1 MAMRIFNVL
10 GREKQDFTTIDEGR
24 VGMYV
29 CGPTVYE
36 HSHLGHAKTYVSF
49 DVVARYLRYAGYDLL
64 YVQNITD
71 VGHLRANEEDR
82 VLVRA
87 AQLNAKPM
95 QIVETYSR
103 SYFEDMDALGV
114 MRPDISPRAS
124 GHVPEQIEMI
134 EQLIAKDHAYAVD
147 GNVYFDVL
155 SDANYGKLS
164 NRRVDEQQD
173 ESRDIIGSGKRH
185 PADFALWKRAE
196 PEHILRWNSPW
207 GVGFPGWHIEC
218 SAMAKKYLGATFDIH
233 GGGIDNIYPHNENEI
248 AQSECANDCGFAN
261 YWMLTGSLNVLDPD
275 EGIPV
280 KMSKSLGNYITIK
293 DALKDYR
300 PGELRY
306 FILTSHYSNPVVF
319 SDDALLSAKSGW
331 ERLMNALRLVQR
343 QMNSANVDEH
353 GEAGNGF
360 RERLTQAQDEF
371 RQVMDDDFN
380 SPRGIAVLQ
389 DLTRDVNSL
398 LNSEAQLSMSL
409 LAAISDT
416 YATLGGDVLGLLPPD
431 NQAQASDGKREAALI
446 EMLIAMRAQARA
458 NRDYARSDEI
468 RDQLAGLGIALED
481 RADGTIWR
489 LS

>member
-1 MAMRIFNVL
+1 LQIFNVL
-10 GREKQDFTTIDEGR
+10 GRQKQPFTPIHERR

-49 DVVARYLRYAGYDLL
+49 DVVARYLRFRGFDLL

-95 QIVETYSR
+95 QVVETYTR

-114 MRPDISPRAS
+114 RRPDISPRAS

-134 EQLIAKDHAYAVD
+134 ETLIAEGHAYEID

-155 SDANYGKLS
+155 SDDEYGKLS

-173 ESRDIIGSGKRH
+173 ESRELVGGDKRH

-218 SAMAKKYLGATFDIH
+218 SAMAKKYLGANFDIH

-248 AQSECANDCGFAN
+248 AQSECANHAAFAN

-280 KMSKSLGNYITIK
+280 KMSKSLGNYVTIK
-293 DALKDYR
+293 DALAEYR
-300 PGELRY
+300 AGELRY
-306 FILTSHYSNPVVF
+306 FILTSHYSNPVLY
-319 SDDALLSAKSGW
+319 SEDSLASAKSGW
-331 ERLMNALRLVQR
+331 ERLTNAVRLVR
-343 QMNSANVDEH
+343 QQLNSAPDNDS
-353 GEAGNGF
+353 GDAF
-360 RERLTQAQDEF
+360 LARLQQAKAEF
-371 RQVMDDDFN
+371 CAVMDDDFN

-398 LNSEAQLSMSL
+398 LNSETEVGAPT
-409 LAAISDT
+409 LAAINET
-416 YATLGGDVLGLLPPD
+416 YTTLGGDVLGLVPSAD
-431 NQAQASDGKREAALI
+431 AVDRSDGQREAALI
-446 EMLIAMRAQARA
+446 DMLIDMRAQARA
-458 NRDYARSDEI
+458 DRDYARSDEI
-468 RDQLAGLGIALED
+468 RDQLGALGIVLED
-481 RADGTIWR
+481 RADGTIWK
-489 LS
+489 LN

>member
-1 MAMRIFNVL
+1 MQIFNVL
-10 GREKQDFTTIDEGR
+10 GREKQPFTPIDEGR

-49 DVVARYLRYAGYDLL
+49 DVVARYLRYRGFDLL

-95 QIVETYSR
+95 QVVETYTR

-134 EQLIAKDHAYAVD
+134 ETLIAEGHAYAVD

-155 SDANYGKLS
+155 SDDDYGKLS
-164 NRRVDEQQD
+164 NRRVDEQQAETRALVGGD
-173 ESRDIIGSGKRH
+173 KRH

-218 SAMAKKYLGATFDIH
+218 SAMAKKYLGANFDIH

-248 AQSECANDCGFAN
+248 AQSECANHAAFAN

-293 DALKDYR
+293 DALRDYR
-300 PGELRY
+300 PQELRY

-319 SDDALLSAKSGW
+319 SEEALVSARSGW
-331 ERLMNALRLVQR
+331 ERLMNALRLAR
-343 QMNSANVDEH
+343 LRMNSAAAGD
-353 GEAGNGF
+353 AGNGF
-360 RERLTQAQDEF
+360 IERLDAARSEF
-371 RQVMDDDFN
+371 RSVMDDDFN

-389 DLTRDVNSL
+389 DLTRDVNTL
-398 LNSEAQLSMSL
+398 LNSDADVGLNTLQ
-409 LAAISDT
+409 AINDA
-416 YATLGGDVLGLLPPD
+416 YGAMGGDVLGLVGSVD
-431 NQAQASDGKREAALI
+431 RNENGDGKREAALI
-446 EMLIAMRAQARA
+446 EMLIDMRGQARA
-458 NRDYARSDEI
+458 DRDYARSDGI
-468 RDQLAGLGIALED
+468 RDQLAALGILLED
-481 RADGTIWR
+481 RADGTIWKLR
-489 LS
+489 

>member
-1 MAMRIFNVL
+1 LQIFNVL
-10 GREKQDFTTIDEGR
+10 GREKQPFKPIHEGR

-49 DVVARYLRYAGYDLL
+49 DVVARYLRYRGCDLL

-71 VGHLRANEEDR
+71 VGHLRANEKDR

-95 QIVETYSR
+95 QVVETYTR

-134 EQLIAKDHAYAVD
+134 ETLIAEGHAYEVD

-155 SDANYGKLS
+155 SDEDYGKLS
-164 NRRVDEQQD
+164 NRRVEEQQD
-173 ESRDIIGSGKRH
+173 ESRELVGGDKRH
-185 PADFALWKRAE
+185 PADFALWKKAE

-218 SAMAKKYLGATFDIH
+218 SAMAKKYLGANFDIH

-248 AQSECANDCGFAN
+248 AQSECANHAAFAN

-280 KMSKSLGNYITIK
+280 KMSKSLGNYVTIK
-293 DALKDYR
+293 DALEKYR
-300 PGELRY
+300 PQELRY
-306 FILTSHYSNPVVF
+306 FILTSHYSNPVLY
-319 SDDALLSAKSGW
+319 SEDSLASAKSGW
-331 ERLMNALRLVQR
+331 ERLTNVLRLVR
-343 QMNSANVDEH
+343 QQLNSAPDND
-353 GEAGNGF
+353 AGDAFLARLNRAKHDF
-360 RERLTQAQDEF
+360 RR
-371 RQVMDDDFN
+371 VMDDDFN

-389 DLTRDVNSL
+389 DLTRDVNTL
-398 LNSEAQLSMSL
+398 LNSETEVGVAT
-409 LAAISDT
+409 LAAINET
-416 YATLGGDVLGLLPPD
+416 YAALGGDVLGLLPT
-431 NQAQASDGKREAALI
+431 AGEVESSDGQRESALI
-446 EMLIAMRAQARA
+446 EMLIDMRAQARA
-458 NRDYARSDEI
+458 DRDYARSDAI
-468 RDQLAGLGIALED
+468 RDQLAALGVVLED
-481 RADGTIWR
+481 RADGTIWK
-489 LS
+489 LA

>member
-1 MAMRIFNVL
+1 MQIFNVL
-10 GREKQDFTTIDEGR
+10 GREKQPFSPIQEGR

-49 DVVARYLRYAGYDLL
+49 DVVARYLRYRGCDLL

-82 VLVRA
+82 VLARA

-95 QIVETYSR
+95 QVVETYTR

-114 MRPDISPRAS
+114 RRPDISPRAS

-134 EQLIAKDHAYAVD
+134 ATLIAEGHAYEVD

-155 SDANYGKLS
+155 SDADYGKLS
-164 NRRVDEQQD
+164 NRRVEEQQD
-173 ESRDIIGSGKRH
+173 ESRDLVGGDKRH
-185 PADFALWKRAE
+185 PADFALWKKAE

-218 SAMAKKYLGATFDIH
+218 SAMAKKYLGANFDIH

-248 AQSECANDCGFAN
+248 AQSECANHVAFAN

-280 KMSKSLGNYITIK
+280 KMSKSLGNYVTIK
-293 DALKDYR
+293 DALDEYR
-300 PGELRY
+300 PQELRY
-306 FILTSHYSNPVVF
+306 FILTSHYSNPVLY
-319 SDDALLSAKSGW
+319 SEDSLASAKSGW
-331 ERLMNALRLVQR
+331 ERLTNALRLVR
-343 QMNSANVDEH
+343 QQLNSAPDND
-353 GEAGNGF
+353 AGNAFLARLDEAKADF
-360 RERLTQAQDEF
+360 RT
-371 RQVMDDDFN
+371 VMDDDFN

-389 DLTRDVNSL
+389 DLTRDVNTL
-398 LNSEAQLSMSL
+398 LNSDSEVGVAT
-409 LAAISDT
+409 LAEINAT
-416 YATLGGDVLGLLPPD
+416 YVALGGDVLGLAPTAD
-431 NQAQASDGKREAALI
+431 AAESGDGQREAALI
-446 EMLIAMRAQARA
+446 EMLIDMRAQARA
-458 NRDYARSDEI
+458 SRDYARSDEI
-468 RDQLAGLGIALED
+468 RDQLAGLGIVLED
-481 RADGTIWR
+481 RADGTIWK
-489 LS
+489 LV

>member
-1 MAMRIFNVL
+1 MTLQIFNVL
-10 GREKQDFTTIDEGR
+10 GRQKQPFTPIHEGR

-49 DVVARYLRYAGYDLL
+49 DVVARYLRYRGDDLL

-71 VGHLRANEEDR
+71 VGHLLANEEDR
-82 VLVRA
+82 ILRRA

-95 QIVETYSR
+95 QIVETYTR

-114 MRPDISPRAS
+114 QRPDISPRAS

-134 EQLIAKDHAYAVD
+134 ETLIANGHAYAVD

-155 SDANYGKLS
+155 SDADYGKLS
-164 NRRVDEQQD
+164 NRRVEEQQD
-173 ESRDIIGSGKRH
+173 ESRELVGGDKRH
-185 PADFALWKRAE
+185 PADFALWKKAE

-218 SAMAKKYLGATFDIH
+218 SAMAKKYLGANFDIH

-248 AQSECANDCGFAN
+248 AQSECANHVGFAN

-293 DALKDYR
+293 EALQMYR
-300 PGELRY
+300 PQELRY

-319 SDDALLSAKSGW
+319 SDEALASAKSGW
-331 ERLMNALRLVQR
+331 ERLMNAVRLVR
-343 QMNSANVDEH
+343 QQMSSAPES
-353 GEAGNGF
+353 EAGTGF
-360 RERLTQAQDEF
+360 LARLDTAKGEF
-371 RQVMDDDFN
+371 ASVMDDDFN

-389 DLTRDVNSL
+389 DLTRDVNTL
-398 LNSEAQLSMSL
+398 LNSDADVG
-409 LAAISDT
+409 AATLKAIDDT
-416 YATLGGDVLGLLPPD
+416 YTALGGDVLGLVPAVETRPGG
-431 NQAQASDGKREAALI
+431 DGQREAALI
-446 EMLIAMRAQARA
+446 ELLIEMRAQARA
-458 NRDYARSDEI
+458 DRDYARSDQI
-468 RDQLAGLGIALED
+468 RHHLAALGIVLED
-481 RADGTIWR
+481 RVDGTIWK
-489 LS
+489 LN

>member
-1 MAMRIFNVL
+1 MTLRIFNVL
-10 GREKQDFTTIDEGR
+10 GRQKQAFAPIHDGR

-49 DVVARYLRYAGYDLL
+49 DVVARYLRYRGFDLL

-82 VLVRA
+82 ILVRA

-95 QIVETYSR
+95 QVVETYTR

-114 MRPDISPRAS
+114 QRPDISPRAS
-124 GHVPEQIEMI
+124 GHVPEQMEMI
-134 EQLIAKDHAYAVD
+134 ETLIANGHAYAVD

-155 SDANYGKLS
+155 SDPDYGKLS

-173 ESRDIIGSGKRH
+173 ESRELVGGDKRH
-185 PADFALWKRAE
+185 PADFALWKKAE

-207 GVGFPGWHIEC
+207 GEGFPGWHIEC
-218 SAMAKKYLGATFDIH
+218 SAMAKKYLGANFDIH

-248 AQSECANDCGFAN
+248 AQSECANDVGFAN

-293 DALKDYR
+293 DALNTYR
-300 PGELRY
+300 PQELRY
-306 FILTSHYSNPVVF
+306 FILTSHYSNPVVY
-319 SDDALLSAKSGW
+319 SEEALASAKSGW
-331 ERLMNALRLVQR
+331 ERLMNALRLAR
-343 QMNSANVDEH
+343 QQLNQAPESD
-353 GEAGNGF
+353 AGNGF
-360 RERLTQAQDEF
+360 LQRLDAARAEF
-371 RQVMDDDFN
+371 SSVMDDDFN

-389 DLTRDVNSL
+389 DLTRDVNTL
-398 LNSEAQLSMSL
+398 LNSETEVGVST
-409 LAAISDT
+409 LAAIDET
-416 YATLGGDVLGLLPPD
+416 YTALGGDVLGLAPAAD
-431 NQAQASDGKREAALI
+431 TGASGDGQREAALI
-446 EMLIAMRAQARA
+446 ELLIELRAKARA
-458 NRDYARSDEI
+458 DRDYARSDQI
-468 RDQLAGLGIALED
+468 RDQLAALGVALED

-489 LS
+489 LD